1 MGVLDKVSLRAC
13 IAWWWWWWWCSCCC
27 FALMCM
33 CTSMYVTVLLVV
45 CVLFFE
51 KVGDSTVLYSA
62 DPKQL
67 CELNFTLSQF

>member
-1 MGVLDKVSLRAC
+1 MVVVL
-13 IAWWWWWWWCSCCC
+13 
-27 FALMCM
+27 
-33 CTSMYVTVLLVV
+33 VLLFCVDVHVHVHV
-45 CVLFFE
+45 CDCVTCSLCAFFFE